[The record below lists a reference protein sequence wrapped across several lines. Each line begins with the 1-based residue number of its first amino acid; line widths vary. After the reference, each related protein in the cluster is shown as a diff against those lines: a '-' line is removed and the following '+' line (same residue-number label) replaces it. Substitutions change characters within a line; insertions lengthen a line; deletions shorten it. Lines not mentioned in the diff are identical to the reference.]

1 MRRIQ
6 MLNNDDLK
14 HKKRRM
20 YLLSTILPM
29 FLMSL
34 VWAFMGVFP
43 FGDKT
48 LMAVDFGQQYIGLYS
63 FLRDTVLSGDY
74 TALFYSFSKSLGG
87 AMIGIWGFNL
97 ISPFNILYIIL
108 PLEEYPWAIFL
119 TILLRYGATG
129 FAMAF
134 FLVRRYSGLKYDTLY
149 VPLFAVSYAM
159 SGMIVSYQM
168 NPIFYDAMIVLPII
182 LVYLEEYLDGGVA
195 YKYIIWLA
203 AAFFLHF
210 YMAFMISLFL
220 GLYVMFY
227 YLWPKDKGEFSL
239 AEYLRKFLA
248 FLLSSFWAVAVAM
261 VLLLPIV
268 LNLILSKGAYKN
280 ELTFEFALQI
290 NPLDILAKLM
300 IGAFDNASGWSAGPN
315 LPNIFVGSIALL
327 GAILYFF
334 NKNEKPLRKV
344 GVGIILFVFFAGFVH
359 MFTNKL
365 WHMGQTPAG
374 FFYRYSWITSFFMVF
389 LAYRT
394 FGVKVRIPWFLNL
407 GLITLMISSAYYVF
421 SNDYSFITKIQSDE
435 LNKVLTANQF
445 MIYLIALIIA
455 ALTSYIILSNKEDKN
470 RIYKL
475 VFIVIGI
482 LVAVYLLIKGYF
494 LTQIILTLTTWL
506 VALLFFNTDRSRYL
520 YAVALAMVSFELT
533 GNAYLSQITLGYDN
547 APKFSDA
554 AESVSKV
561 VDNIKEQDKADF
573 YRIASTFVYAKN
585 DPFMYGYNGLSTFS
599 SNLEKSTLDFFG
611 NMGDF
616 GGNAATYYANG
627 TPWTDA
633 MYSVKYFI
641 DRKSY
646 TSEDL
651 QNNPNKKYFQLNSS
665 RFDLTENYSKIY
677 EDDRYIAYKNENVL
691 PIAFG
696 ASSEIA
702 SLVMKNHYPHSNQ
715 NKILSAL
722 GGKDTYFEDIG
733 TPIAEI
739 NNVTQNIVNGKLTY
753 DTIEQGKKAE
763 VTLKFTPKTNDP
775 HYFLAPTTLRKSMGG
790 NIDIRRNG
798 KWYYYTQSFDQYQL
812 WNMAYNSK
820 DQEVRLS
827 FENHLEEPIELS
839 GMAFYRA
846 DSAKIKKVIEERK
859 AQGMQVTSW
868 TNTNIKGKVN
878 ITDDSKLMFTT
889 IPYNPGWKVKVD
901 GKEVET
907 SKILN
912 SMLAFPITSG
922 EHEIEIEFTPQGW
935 YLGMGVS
942 LVAVS
947 ALIALYIF
955 ERRNRKNKQA

>member
-1 MRRIQ
+1 MQ
-6 MLNNDDLK
+6 NNKELK
-14 HKKRRM
+14 HKKRRI

-29 FLMSL
+29 FLMSI

-63 FLRDTVLSGDY
+63 FLRDTVLSGDFSG
-74 TALFYSFSKSLGG
+74 LWYSFSKTLGG

-108 PLEEYPWAIFL
+108 PLEQYPWAIFL

-149 VPLFAVSYAM
+149 VPLFAVSYAL

-182 LVYLEEYLDGGVA
+182 LVYLEEYLDGGPA
-195 YKYIIWLA
+195 YKYIAWLA
-203 AAFFLHF
+203 TAYFLHF
-210 YMAFMISLFL
+210 YMAFMISVFL
-220 GLYVMFY
+220 GLYVIFY
-227 YLWPKDKGEFSL
+227 YLWPKNKEDFVLGDYF
-239 AEYLRKFLA
+239 RRFLG
-248 FLLSSFWAVAVAM
+248 FFLSSLWAVAVAM

-268 LNLILSKGAYKN
+268 LNLILSKGAYEN

-300 IGAFDNASGWSAGPN
+300 IGGFDNESGWSAGPN
-315 LPNIFVGSIALL
+315 LPNIFVGSVALL

-334 NKNEKPLRKV
+334 NKKFTPLRKV

-389 LAYRT
+389 LAYKT
-394 FGVKVRIPWFLNL
+394 FGTKVRIPWFLNI
-407 GLITLMISSAYYVF
+407 GLIVAMLGSAYYVF
-421 SNDYSFITKIQSDE
+421 SNDYTFITKLQTEEFTKII
-435 LNKVLTANQF
+435 NANQF
-445 MIYLIALIIA
+445 MVYLIAAIIA
-455 ALTSYIILSNKEDKN
+455 FLASYIIATNKEDSH
-470 RIYKL
+470 RFYK
-475 VFIVIGI
+475 VGFIIVGI
-482 LVAVYLLIKGYF
+482 AASVYLLVNGYF
-494 LTQIILTLTTWL
+494 MTQIILTLATWL
-506 VALLFFNTDRSRYL
+506 LALLFFNTDRSKYL
-520 YAVALAMVSFELT
+520 YTMALAMVSFELT
-533 GNAYLSQITLGYDN
+533 GNAFLSQVTVAYDN

-554 AESVSKV
+554 SASVSKV
-561 VDNIKEQDKADF
+561 VDNIQEQDKNDF
-573 YRIASTFVYAKN
+573 YRIGSTFVYAKN

-611 NMGDF
+611 HMGDF

-641 DRKSY
+641 DRKDY
-646 TSEDL
+646 TNEDL
-651 QNNPNKKYFQLNSS
+651 NNNPNKKYFQRNSS
-665 RFDLTENYSKIY
+665 RYDLTENYSKIY

-696 ASSEIA
+696 ANYQIA
-702 SLVMKNHYPHSNQ
+702 NVVMRDHYPYLNQ
-715 NKILSAL
+715 NSILSAL
-722 GGKDTYFEDIG
+722 GGQDDYFVDVGI
-733 TPIAEI
+733 PVAEI
-739 NNVTQNIVNGKLTY
+739 NNVTQNVVNGKLTY

-763 VTLKFTPKTNDP
+763 VTLKMTPATNDP
-775 HYFLAPTTLRKSMGG
+775 HYFVAPTTLRQSMGG
-790 NIDIRRNG
+790 RIDIKRDNL
-798 KWYYYTQSFDQYQL
+798 WYYYTQSFDQYQL
-812 WNMAYNSK
+812 WNMAHNSQGK
-820 DQEVRLS
+820 EVKLS
-827 FENHLEEPIELS
+827 FENHLGEPLELS

-846 DSAKIKKVIEERK
+846 DSAKIKKVIEDRK

-868 TNTNIKGKVN
+868 SNTNIKGKVN

-889 IPYNPGWKVKVD
+889 IPHNPGWTVKVD
-901 GKEVET
+901 GQKVET
-907 SKILN
+907 IKILN

-922 EHEIEIEFTPQGW
+922 EHEIELSFTPQGW
-935 YLGMGVS
+935 YVGLGISSVALLGLIS
-942 LVAVS
+942 LIV
-947 ALIALYIF
+947 I
-955 ERRNRKNKQA
+955 EKRRKK